1 MFHSNTEQ
9 NGGSVQSPD
18 AHDTSTDTFPR
29 LREIAGSLIFYL
41 GIPAA
46 TLYPMEAAIFL
57 LQLMSYYGHSYWTA
71 AYSVSLIASST
82 MVTWA
87 VYDLLFVVALG
98 IACIIPA
105 LILTSVWVAKGRSV
119 VWGTSWRKTP
129 RRRLAALLI
138 VTIYTGGVL
147 LFVVAG
153 GYSQLMDNRLG
164 MWTAIVGVF
173 WILGAIASGYILGT
187 DFRKSR
193 RGEGQSATRVPTRRW
208 LAKGALF
215 TYLFNACLLI
225 SYLGATTEP
234 GLPAV
239 DFDEDNRADGHLLG
253 LSDGYWHF
261 LDTEGNIVAVPTDQ
275 VGSVTLRYPGSESRS
290 GLPRDSTE

>member
-1 MFHSNTEQ
+1 MVHSNTEQ

-18 AHDTSTDTFPR
+18 AHDTSTDTFPK

-57 LQLMSYYGHSYWTA
+57 LQLMSYHGHSYGTA
-71 AYSVSLIASST
+71 AYSVSLMASST

-87 VYDLLFVVALG
+87 FYDLLFVVPLA
-98 IACIIPA
+98 IACILPA

-119 VWGTSWRKTP
+119 VWGTGWRKTP
-129 RRRLAALLI
+129 RRRLTVLLI
-138 VTIYTGGVL
+138 VTIYTGGIL
-147 LFVVAG
+147 AFVIAG
-153 GYSQLMDNRLG
+153 AYSQWMDYRLG
-164 MWTAIVGVF
+164 MWTATVGVF
-173 WILGAIASGYILGT
+173 WILGAIASGYMLGT

-215 TYLFNACLLI
+215 TYLFNACLI
-225 SYLGATTEP
+225 IAYLGTTTGP
-234 GLPAV
+234 ALPAV
-239 DFDEDNRADGHLLG
+239 DFDEDARADGQLLG

-261 LDTEGNIVAVPTDQ
+261 LDTEGNIVAAPTDQ
-275 VGSVTLRYPGSESRS
+275 VRSVTLRYPGSESPS
-290 GLPRDSTE
+290 GLSRASKE